1 MVRSATLFLALGLGV
16 SLLACGGDSCES
28 LQEEFEQIGREI
40 EANPE
45 TVLDRA
51 EELQELGERMQE
63 MGCVG

>member
-1 MVRSATLFLALGLGV
+1 MSRLPSLFLVLGLSV

-28 LQEEFEQIGREI
+28 LQEEFEEIGREI